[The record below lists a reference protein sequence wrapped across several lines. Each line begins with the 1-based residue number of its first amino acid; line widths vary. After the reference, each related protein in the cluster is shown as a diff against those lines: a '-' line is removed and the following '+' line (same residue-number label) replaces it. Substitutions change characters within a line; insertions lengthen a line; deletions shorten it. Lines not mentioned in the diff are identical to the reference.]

1 MKNIIILCFGLLSL
15 NMFSQTKMTA
25 SEITQF
31 KKSVETEAQK
41 MNSLTSDFEET
52 KHVKVLKNSSKSSG
66 IFRFKND
73 KLLWQYNEPKTNA
86 LLFTAN
92 KMMVKN
98 EKGKVSTIDLNKNKR
113 FRQLQ
118 QLMMSSYNGN
128 IFDEKNFTIEYFK
141 DTAQKWAVLKPI
153 SKDMGKHIKEVTFW
167 FKNGENT
174 VSEIKIVENNND
186 YSLIKLKNKK
196 LNASISEQ
204 MFQL

>member
-1 MKNIIILCFGLLSL
+1 MILCFSLLSL
-15 NMFSQTKMTA
+15 TMFSQTKMTA

-41 MNSLTSDFEET
+41 MSSLTSDFEET

-66 IFRFKND
+66 ILRFKND

-128 IFDEKNFTIEYFK
+128 IFDEKNFVIEYFK
-141 DTAQKWAVLKPI
+141 GTTQKWAVLKPI